1 MPILNVEM
9 QMCISIAARPSNIGT
24 RFHNFLYDELG
35 LNFVYKG
42 FAVDDAEGAVRA
54 VRALK
59 IRGAAVS
66 MPHKAAVIPFL
77 DELDHSASSID
88 AVNTIV
94 NTDGY
99 LKGYN
104 TDYRAVAEAL
114 QKHAIDKNSPVLVR
128 GSGGMA
134 KAVLAAFKDSGF
146 NRITILS
153 RNESTGRELA
163 TKFGCEWL
171 SESELEKLNAHK
183 VLVNVTPI
191 GMSGGNEG
199 ELSFPI
205 ELIEACEVAFEVIA
219 MPVETPFYQEAVKLN
234 KKVISGMEIMA
245 AQAVHQFNL
254 YTGVAVSEDLIKRA
268 SDFSRAQ
275 LQG

>member
-24 RFHNFLYDELG
+24 RFHNYLYDELG

-66 MPHKAAVIPFL
+66 MPHKEAVIPFM
-77 DELDHSASSID
+77 DELDISASAID

-94 NTDGY
+94 NTNGY
-99 LKGYN
+99 LKAYN
-104 TDYRAVAEAL
+104 TDYQAVVETLA
-114 QKHAIDKNSPVLVR
+114 HHDVDKNYSIVVR

-134 KAVLAAFKDSGF
+134 KAVIAAFRDSGF
-146 NRITILS
+146 SNLTVLS
-153 RNESTGRELA
+153 RNEVTGRALA
-163 TKFGCEWL
+163 EKYGFKWL
-171 SESELEKLNAHK
+171 AESELEKLPAFD
-183 VLVNVTPI
+183 VLVNVTPL

-199 ELSFPI
+199 QLSFP
-205 ELIEACEVAFEVIA
+205 ESLIKSSRVVFDVIA
-219 MPVETPFYQEAVKLN
+219 MPVETPLYELGLKYQKL
-234 KKVISGMEIMA
+234 VITGMEIMA
-245 AQAVHQFNL
+245 SQAAIQFEL
-254 YTGVAVSEDLIKRA
+254 YTGITLTEDQIKRA
-268 SDFSRAQ
+268 SLFSRQ
-275 LQG
+275 QS

>member
-66 MPHKAAVIPFL
+66 MPHKEDVIPFM
-77 DELDHSASSID
+77 DELDISASAID

-99 LKGYN
+99 LRAYN
-104 TDYRAVAEAL
+104 TDYQAVVDAL
-114 QKHAIDKNSPVLVR
+114 AHHKVDNNYSVVVR

-134 KAVLAAFKDSGF
+134 KAVIAAFRDSGF
-146 NRITILS
+146 GNLTVLS
-153 RNESTGRELA
+153 RNEVTGRTLA
-163 TKFGCEWL
+163 EKYGFKWL
-171 SESELEKLNAHK
+171 AESELEKLPAIDI
-183 VLVNVTPI
+183 LVNVTPL

-199 ELSFPI
+199 QLSFP
-205 ELIEACEVAFEVIA
+205 ESLIKSSHVVFDVIA
-219 MPVETPFYQEAVKLN
+219 MPVETPLYELGMKYQKL
-234 KKVISGMEIMA
+234 VITGMEIMA
-245 AQAVHQFNL
+245 SQAAIQFEL
-254 YTGVAVSEDLIKRA
+254 YTGITLTEDQIKRA
-268 SDFSRAQ
+268 SLFSRQ
-275 LQG
+275 QS

>member
-59 IRGAAVS
+59 MRGAAVS
-66 MPHKAAVIPFL
+66 MPHKEAVIPFM
-77 DELDHSASSID
+77 DELDISASAID

-99 LKGYN
+99 LRAYN
-104 TDYRAVAEAL
+104 TDYQAVVDAL
-114 QKHAIDKNSPVLVR
+114 AHHKVDNNYSVVVR

-134 KAVLAAFKDSGF
+134 KAVIAAFRDSGF
-146 NRITILS
+146 GNLTVLS
-153 RNESTGRELA
+153 RNEVTGRALA
-163 TKFGCEWL
+163 EKYGFKWL
-171 SESELEKLNAHK
+171 AESELEILPAFD
-183 VLVNVTPI
+183 VLVNVTPL

-199 ELSFPI
+199 QLSFP
-205 ELIEACEVAFEVIA
+205 ESLIKSSRVVFDVIA
-219 MPVETPFYQEAVKLN
+219 MPVETPLYELGLKYQKL
-234 KKVISGMEIMA
+234 VITGMEIMA
-245 AQAVHQFNL
+245 SQAAIQFEL
-254 YTGVAVSEDLIKRA
+254 YTGITLTEDQIKRA
-268 SDFSRAQ
+268 SLFSRQ
-275 LQG
+275 QS

>member
-24 RFHNFLYDELG
+24 RFHNYLYDELK
-35 LNFVYKG
+35 LNYVYKG

-66 MPHKAAVIPFL
+66 MPHKEAVIPFM
-77 DELDHSASSID
+77 DELDISASAID

-94 NTDGY
+94 NTDGF
-99 LKGYN
+99 LKAYN
-104 TDYRAVAEAL
+104 TDYQAVVDAL
-114 QKHAIDKNSPVLVR
+114 AHHQIDKNYSVVVR

-134 KAVLAAFKDSGF
+134 KAVIAAFRDSGF
-146 NRITILS
+146 TKLTVLS
-153 RNESTGRELA
+153 RNEVTGRALA
-163 TKFGCEWL
+163 DKYCFKWL
-171 SESELEKLNAHK
+171 PESKLENLPNFD

-199 ELSFPI
+199 QLSFP
-205 ELIEACEVAFEVIA
+205 ENLVKSSHAVFDVIA
-219 MPVETPFYQEAVKLN
+219 MPVETPLN
-234 KKVISGMEIMA
+234 LLGAKHGKTVITGLEIMA
-245 AQAVHQFNL
+245 SQAAIQFQL
-254 YTGVAVSEDLIKRA
+254 YTGIALTDDQIKRA
-268 SDFSRAQ
+268 SLFSRQ
-275 LQG
+275 QS

>member
-59 IRGAAVS
+59 MRGAAVS
-66 MPHKAAVIPFL
+66 MPHKEAVIPFM
-77 DELDHSASSID
+77 DELDISASAID

-99 LKGYN
+99 LRAYN
-104 TDYRAVAEAL
+104 TDYQAVVDAL
-114 QKHAIDKNSPVLVR
+114 ARHEVDKHYSVVVR

-134 KAVLAAFKDSGF
+134 KAVIAAFRDSGF
-146 NRITILS
+146 GNLTVLS
-153 RNESTGRELA
+153 RNEVTGRALA
-163 TKFGCEWL
+163 EKYGFKWL
-171 SESELEKLNAHK
+171 AESALEKLPAFD
-183 VLVNVTPI
+183 VLVNVTPL

-199 ELSFPI
+199 QLSFP
-205 ELIEACEVAFEVIA
+205 ESLIKSSRVVFDVIA
-219 MPVETPFYQEAVKLN
+219 MPVETPLYELGLKYQKL
-234 KKVISGMEIMA
+234 VITGMEIMA
-245 AQAVHQFNL
+245 SQAAIQFEL
-254 YTGVAVSEDLIKRA
+254 YTGITLTEDQIKRA
-268 SDFSRAQ
+268 SLFSRQ
-275 LQG
+275 QS

>member
-66 MPHKAAVIPFL
+66 MPHKEAVIPFM
-77 DELDHSASSID
+77 DELDLSASAID

-99 LKGYN
+99 LKAYN
-104 TDYRAVAEAL
+104 TDYQAVVDAL
-114 QKHAIDKNSPVLVR
+114 AHHKVDNNYSVVVR

-134 KAVLAAFKDSGF
+134 KAVIAAFRDSGF
-146 NRITILS
+146 GNLTVLS
-153 RNESTGRELA
+153 RNEVTGRALA
-163 TKFGCEWL
+163 EKYGFKWL
-171 SESELEKLNAHK
+171 AESELEKLPAFD
-183 VLVNVTPI
+183 VLVNVTPL

-199 ELSFPI
+199 QLSFP
-205 ELIEACEVAFEVIA
+205 ESLIKSSRVVFDVIA
-219 MPVETPFYQEAVKLN
+219 MPVETPLYELGLKYQKI
-234 KKVISGMEIMA
+234 VITGMEIMA
-245 AQAVHQFNL
+245 SQAVIQFEL
-254 YTGVAVSEDLIKRA
+254 YTGITLTEDQIKRA
-268 SDFSRAQ
+268 SLFSRQ
-275 LQG
+275 QS